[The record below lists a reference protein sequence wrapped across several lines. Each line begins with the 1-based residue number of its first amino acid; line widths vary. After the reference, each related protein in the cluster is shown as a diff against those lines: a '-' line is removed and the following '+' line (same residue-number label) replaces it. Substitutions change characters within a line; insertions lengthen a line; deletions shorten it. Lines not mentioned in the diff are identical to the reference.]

1 MKGKRAQEVS
11 ESQLYALKLLKTPV
25 LWAASYHSPL
35 EGESQSP
42 PAAAVG
48 VRIGTDSLTFP
59 TSRFSRY
66 VGEGFIP
73 YPLPLSTLRQA
84 QGPGGGL
91 ELAPDVIRGRANR
104 ATRPR
109 PEDVPPLHFPGHL
122 VHVFPAERHVSS
134 APADPR

>member
-35 EGESQSP
+35 EGESQPP

-73 YPLPLSTLRQA
+73 CPLPPLDPSTSS
-84 QGPGGGL
+84 GT
-91 ELAPDVIRGRANR
+91 EIK
-104 ATRPR
+104 RP
-109 PEDVPPLHFPGHL
+109 
-122 VHVFPAERHVSS
+122 
-134 APADPR
+134 